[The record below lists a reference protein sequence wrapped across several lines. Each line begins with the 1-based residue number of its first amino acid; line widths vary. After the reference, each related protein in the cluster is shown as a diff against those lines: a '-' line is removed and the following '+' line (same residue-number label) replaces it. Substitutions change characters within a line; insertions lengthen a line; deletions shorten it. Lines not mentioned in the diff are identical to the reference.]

1 MSTVYNNLWW
11 AIPGV
16 LAGMGMP
23 YIDSQRRLDL
33 GGSLND
39 YTDDLPLLY
48 HAGIRAFVC
57 LLNIPSDEQIFQKA
71 GFAYKCF
78 PVDNGCAP
86 DLLQTK
92 EFIDIISQNRISKR
106 PVAVSCEAGL
116 GRTGTMIA
124 TYLIHE
130 GLSAS
135 AAIEQ
140 VKSMEPAA
148 IETPRQIKFLEDFEG
163 TKQRKKLL

>member
-1 MSTVYNNLWW
+1 MSTGYNNLWW
-11 AIPGV
+11 AIPNV

-23 YIDSQRRLDL
+23 YVDSQRRLNL

-39 YTDDLPLLY
+39 YPDDLPLMY

-57 LLNIPSDEQIFQKA
+57 LLNIPSDEQIFQGA
-71 GFAYKCF
+71 GFAYKCL
-78 PVDNGCAP
+78 PINNGCAP
-86 DLLQTK
+86 DLRQAA
-92 EFIDIISQNRISKR
+92 EIIDFIGHNRCENR

-135 AAIEQ
+135 AAISQ
-140 VKSMEPAA
+140 VKSIEPEA
-148 IETPRQIKFLEDFEG
+148 IETPLQIKFLEDFAKA
-163 TKQRKKLL
+163 KQK